1 MTGDAYERDVVSA
14 DGPTVRLDIRAQRIM
29 GSRSLNPTLILRSR
43 ADTAV
48 ALVLHTGAYR

>member
-1 MTGDAYERDVVSA
+1 VTGDAYERDVVSA